1 MTAPRGVSVVIP
13 VYNGAKYLGAAIE
26 SVLAQTVPASEV
38 IVVDDGSND
47 GSAEVARAY
56 GGRVKLIC
64 TEHAGGP
71 AATNTGVTTTSEPLL
86 AFLDADDLWTA
97 SKLESQVAVLQS
109 AAAPDMVFGLAQNFR
124 AGAEDEAAVPGIS
137 KGTILIPR
145 QRWLDVGPLDE
156 SLIVGDFIDWFA
168 RAQDAGLCFVTV
180 DEVLLRRRLHES
192 NTGIRSAGS
201 RSQYALV
208 AKRALDRR
216 RQGASGMP
224 IEPPRTA

>member
-56 GGRVKLIC
+56 GGRVKLMV
-64 TEHAGGP
+64 TEHAGSP
-71 AATNTGVTTTSEPLL
+71 AATNTGVRTASEPLL

-137 KGTILIPR
+137 RGTLLIPR

-156 SLIVGDFIDWFA
+156 SLVIGDFIDWFA
-168 RAQDAGLCFVTV
+168 RAQDAGLRFVTV
-180 DEVLLRRRLHES
+180 GEVLLRRRLHES

-208 AKRALDRR
+208 VKRALNRR
-216 RQGASGMP
+216 RQRTSGGP
-224 IEPPRTA
+224 GSP